1 VRQLLKTLIKENIDL
16 NTKELMGHLIHLLCK
31 TNSNFL
37 PIKYEDGLQ
46 MFLKEKE
53 LGEEVRKA
61 IKSDPKWQELPVST
75 IFE

>member
-1 VRQLLKTLIKENIDL
+1 MRQLLKTLIKENIDL

-31 TNSNFL
+31 TNN
-37 PIKYEDGLQ
+37 GLQ

-75 IFE
+75 IFDNMYGIIN

>member
-1 VRQLLKTLIKENIDL
+1 
-16 NTKELMGHLIHLLCK
+16 LIHLLCK